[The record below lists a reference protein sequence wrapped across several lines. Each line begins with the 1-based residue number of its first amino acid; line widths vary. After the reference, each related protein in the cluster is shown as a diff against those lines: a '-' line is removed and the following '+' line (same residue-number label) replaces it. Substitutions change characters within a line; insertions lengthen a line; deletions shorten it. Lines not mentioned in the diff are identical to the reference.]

1 MRFSGTDVSFV
12 CVGTPARRTA
22 IRTSTAITRIAE
34 QIGAVLPEKATRHV
48 IVIRSTVKP
57 GTVEEVI
64 QPAIE
69 AASGLQAGAIS
80 VCASS
85 RSSCAKA
92 RRSTTTI
99 IRR

>member
-1 MRFSGTDVSFV
+1 M
-12 CVGTPARRTA
+12 
-22 IRTSTAITRIAE
+22 
-34 QIGAVLPEKATRHV
+34 LPEKATRHV

-69 AASGLQAGAIS
+69 AASGLQAGRDFSLCFQPEFLREGTSINDYD
-80 VCASS
+80 
-85 RSSCAKA
+85 
-92 RRSTTTI
+92 